1 MTGIKKIEKKI
12 ANLDIDKIRKI
23 FLILFIFTLP
33 NSVAIN
39 NILLGILTILWIFTG
54 DKKGTLNIIKTNPFV
69 ILVYL
74 FFFTYFISLLWTQN
88 HNWGFHIVRK
98 ETILLFIPIFMS
110 LIKKDEVELLIK
122 TFVFSMSLSEIIS
135 YSIKFELIPPMFNA
149 TIDDPTSFMSHI
161 SYNPF
166 LAFTIYLITYY
177 LFKGKESILVR
188 LVSIFFIITMTINLF
203 ITGGRAGQIAYFIL
217 MALLILQ
224 FLKVNLK
231 SISIIL
237 IGLPLIFFGAYS
249 SSNIFK
255 TRVDMAIHN
264 TANYNNEK
272 HTCVGVR
279 IAYAQNCLT
288 LIQKNPILGVGVGDY
303 PTEYNKIHY
312 KETPNIPTG
321 VHPHN
326 MYLFIWA
333 QNGIFSLIALIAL
346 LLIQI
351 RLGINNNHHLKYP
364 MVALPILFATIMFSD
379 CYLLGHYTTFLFVIF
394 SAILYKGAT
403 WNDLKKS

>member
-1 MTGIKKIEKKI
+1 MNKNK
-12 ANLDIDKIRKI
+12 IDKIRKI
-23 FLILFIFTLP
+23 LLILFIFTLP

-54 DKKGTLNIIKTNPFV
+54 DKKETLNIIKTNPIV
-69 ILVYL
+69 ILVYI
-74 FFFTYFISLLWTQN
+74 FFFTYVVSLLWTQN
-88 HNWGFHIVRK
+88 YNWGFHIIRK
-98 ETILLFIPIFMS
+98 EMILLFIPIFMS
-110 LIKKDEVELLIK
+110 LIKKEDIEILIK
-122 TFVFSMSLSEIIS
+122 TFILSMTLSEIIS
-135 YSIKFELIPPMFNA
+135 YSIKFELLPPLFHA
-149 TIDDPTSFMSHI
+149 TVDDPAPFMGHI

-166 LAFTIYLITYY
+166 LAFTIYLIAYY
-177 LFKGKESILVR
+177 LFRVKENLLLRFI
-188 LVSIFFIITMTINLF
+188 SIFFIITMTINLF
-203 ITGGRAGQIAYFIL
+203 ITGGRAGQIVYFVL
-217 MALLILQ
+217 MALIILQ
-224 FLKVNLK
+224 FLKVNIK

-237 IGLPLIFFGAYS
+237 IGLPLIFFGAYQ

-255 TRVDMAIHN
+255 TRIDMGIQN
-264 TANYNNEK
+264 TLNYNNEK
-272 HTCVGVR
+272 NTAIGMR
-279 IAYAQNCLT
+279 IAYTKNCLM
-288 LIQKNPILGVGVGDY
+288 LIQKNPIIGVGVGDY

-312 KETPNIPTG
+312 KETPNVSSA

-333 QNGIFSLIALIAL
+333 QNGILSLISLIAL

-351 RLGINNNHHLKYP
+351 KLGLNNHHHFKYP

-379 CYLLGHYTTFLFVIF
+379 CYLLGHYTTVLFVIF